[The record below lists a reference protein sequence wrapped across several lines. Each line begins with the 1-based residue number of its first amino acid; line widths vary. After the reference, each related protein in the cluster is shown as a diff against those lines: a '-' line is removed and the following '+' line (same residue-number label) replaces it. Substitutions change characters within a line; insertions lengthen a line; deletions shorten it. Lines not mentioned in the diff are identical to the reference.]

1 MSAHEGVS
9 CDACGKSNFR
19 FKRYKCLICYDY
31 DLCSNCYEQS
41 ETSSQHTI
49 EHPMQCKNLAVIVCL
64 SELIFFLGILT
75 RQDFDF
81 YYQGERF
88 SSDQPQSLTCPFCGE
103 MGFAL
108 PFSTDS
114 SSSNSSLSTSDLF
127 HHLQMKHGDDQQSSE
142 VICPIC
148 AAMSNGEP
156 NLVTADLVAHIA
168 NDHQPTQV
176 QTPSSA
182 GGASNPYSRQSS
194 SNRDFDF
201 SSGSGTRASFR
212 RGPLR
217 APSRRGGLGRG
228 GGTVSQHFVVD
239 TSAVSGANDPIA
251 DLLSQLSTVRRLAAA
266 NNNNS
271 SSSPNTINL
280 QTLTRQQY
288 ERERLR
294 AVGRSH
300 QNSQQSSQPPQPSA
314 TLTPPSSAAGG
325 GGGGAAAVLPSA
337 ENDFFDS
344 LFASALFVDPAASSW
359 STGATTGSQQTWAQV
374 VAQQQSNPVPEQQQ
388 TSSKAPAAE
397 PDPSLLRKICDEAYT
412 PPSGPAT
419 NAVVQQQKRRT
430 EFVHSLLLSTLMSP
444 LNDHDK

>member
-1 MSAHEGVS
+1 
-9 CDACGKSNFR
+9 
-19 FKRYKCLICYDY
+19 
-31 DLCSNCYEQS
+31 
-41 ETSSQHTI
+41 
-49 EHPMQCKNLAVIVCL
+49 
-64 SELIFFLGILT
+64 
-75 RQDFDF
+75 
-81 YYQGERF
+81 
-88 SSDQPQSLTCPFCGE
+88 

-108 PFSTDS
+108 PFSSDS
-114 SSSNSSLSTSDLF
+114 SSSNSSMSTSDLF

-168 NDHQPTQV
+168 NDHQHSQV

-182 GGASNPYSRQSS
+182 GGVSNPYSRQPS

-217 APSRRGGLGRG
+217 APSRRGTPGRG

-239 TSAVSGANDPIA
+239 TSAVSGASDPIA
-251 DLLSQLSTVRRLAAA
+251 DLLTQLSTVRRLAAA

-271 SSSPNTINL
+271 SSSPSSPNTINL

-300 QNSQQSSQPPQPSA
+300 HNTQPSSQTLATSNSA
-314 TLTPPSSAAGG
+314 SSSSTATAGG
-325 GGGGAAAVLPSA
+325 GGTTVLPSV

-344 LFASALFVDPAASSW
+344 LFASALFVDPLAATSSSS
-359 STGATTGSQQTWAQV
+359 STAAATATTNSQQTWAQI
-374 VAQQQSNPVPEQQQ
+374 VAQQQQQPSTPVPEQQPP
-388 TSSKAPAAE
+388 SSKAE
-397 PDPSLLRKICDEAYT
+397 PDPSLLRKICDEAYSS
-412 PPSGPAT
+412 PSGLST
-419 NAVVQQQKRRT
+419 NSVVQQQKRRT
-430 EFVHSLLLSTLMSP
+430 EFVHSLLLSTLMCP